1 MKKILMAAAALMLI
15 GTAAQAATTFDFTN
29 GSRSQTSGTLNY
41 SADGINLAVSSARY
55 YNPSGSRPLGA
66 HDYGDIG
73 QSNGNGLYIQWG
85 SNDNTHQIDGSG
97 KDEVALFQFSQDV
110 KLESVSFNYNSSHDQ
125 FAFFFDNNGDGK
137 LYNNQGDLINSSLNA
152 NPTDTYAFLGA
163 LLKTGDLF
171 GIGAIASND
180 DFKIASIT
188 VSAVPLPAG
197 LPLYGAGLA
206 VLGFVGWRKKQKAAA
221 KA

>member
-15 GTAAQAATTFDFTN
+15 GSAAQAATTFDFTN

-41 SADGINLAVSSARY
+41 SQDGIDLSVSSSRY
-55 YNPSGSRPLGA
+55 YNPNGPAPLGVY
-66 HDYGDIG
+66 DYGDIG
-73 QSNGNGLYIQWG
+73 QSNTNGLYISWG
-85 SNDNTHQIDGSG
+85 SNDNTHEIDGSG
-97 KDEVALFQFSQDV
+97 KDEVAVFQFSQDV
-110 KLESVSFNYNSSHDQ
+110 KFESVSFNYFGGNDD
-125 FAFFFDNNGDGK
+125 FAFFFDVGDNGS
-137 LYNNQGDLINSSLNA
+137 LNLINGSIDA
-152 NPTDTYAFLGA
+152 NPTDTYNFLGT

-171 GIGAIASND
+171 GIGALANND
-180 DFKIASIT
+180 DFKIASVT
-188 VSAVPLPAG
+188 VSKLSVVPLPAG